1 MVVLLGILRFARAAG
16 EFAMVQISL
25 LVSNENGSGCWR
37 GWVSS
42 TIFSSEHFYYRVG
55 IVSQF
60 ILIQSVVS
68 HTYIP
73 RAPSPHWLIIICPR
87 RKPPSAV
94 SARSLAVRL
103 SSIAPHHRNHELGMQ
118 RK

>member
-68 HTYIP
+68 HTYTP
-73 RAPSPHWLIIICPR
+73 RALTTLANYYLPPPQATFRRLRTLARRQIVFDSSP
-87 RKPPSAV
+87 PPQ
-94 SARSLAVRL
+94 
-103 SSIAPHHRNHELGMQ
+103 P
-118 RK
+118 

>member
-60 ILIQSVVS
+60 ILGNSVRCLA
-68 HTYIP
+68 HLDTP
-73 RAPSPHWLIIICPR
+73 RALTTLANYYL
-87 RKPPSAV
+87 PPPQATF
-94 SARSLAVRL
+94 RSLRTLARRQIVFD
-103 SSIAPHHRNHELGMQ
+103 SSPPPQ
-118 RK
+118 P